1 MTRYR
6 IGLSLLVACTFL
18 SGWGTSARAETGALN
33 VLTWCDHEDP
43 ALLEPFEKAHNVKVH
58 YKDIDSTGAALAVIQ
73 QSHPGDWDVLVLD
86 ETDTGRLAEMGL
98 LAALDPADFP
108 MADLF
113 EGVNDPAL
121 NVVKGKM
128 YSVPE
133 KFGYNAVAYDAAH
146 IKASALND
154 IQAPWSAEYKDR
166 IAIYDYYVPIIAYA
180 AQALGKDPEHLTD
193 ADLPAL
199 RDKLAALRHNAALVG
214 DITTTQQALAT
225 GQVDILVGGGEWVTA
240 GMHKDRPDL
249 AYLVPAQG
257 GIRWQQGVAV
267 FASSGHKD
275 LATAFARYILS
286 PEAQGKLATSSCYW
300 GMPANRKAV
309 LNDADKA
316 ILQWAQ
322 QPAYIARTATYPQLT
337 PSFDKTLQKLW
348 TEVMQNE

>member
-1 MTRYR
+1 M
-6 IGLSLLVACTFL
+6 
-18 SGWGTSARAETGALN
+18 
-33 VLTWCDHEDP
+33 
-43 ALLEPFEKAHNVKVH
+43 
-58 YKDIDSTGAALAVIQ
+58 
-73 QSHPGDWDVLVLD
+73 
-86 ETDTGRLAEMGL
+86 
-98 LAALDPADFP
+98 
-108 MADLF
+108 
-113 EGVNDPAL
+113 
-121 NVVKGKM
+121 
-128 YSVPE
+128 
-133 KFGYNAVAYDAAH
+133 
-146 IKASALND
+146 
-154 IQAPWSAEYKDR
+154 
-166 IAIYDYYVPIIAYA
+166 PIIAYA

-249 AYLVPAQG
+249 AYLVPKQG
-257 GIRWQQGVAV
+257 GIRWQQGIAV

-275 LATAFARYILS
+275 LATAFAKYILT
-286 PEAQGKLATSSCYW
+286 PEAQAKLATSSCYW

-309 LNDADKA
+309 LSEADKT

-337 PSFDKTLQKLW
+337 PAFDKTLQKLW